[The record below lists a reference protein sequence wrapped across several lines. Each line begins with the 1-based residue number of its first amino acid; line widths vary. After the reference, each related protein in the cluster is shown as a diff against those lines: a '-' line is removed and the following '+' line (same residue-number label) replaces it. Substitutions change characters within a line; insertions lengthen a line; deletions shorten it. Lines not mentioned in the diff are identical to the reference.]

1 MSYAHLSQDERY
13 QIQHLHHDHF
23 SARAIGKRIAR
34 APSTVRRELRRNAA
48 HSGYQAADAQRRS
61 AHRRQVAG
69 SRPRI
74 DGSTWSIV
82 RSLLA
87 EKYSPEQI
95 NGCGAAKVSHE
106 RIYQYIAADRR
117 SGGLLWTQLRCRR
130 RRRRRCGTPRQR
142 QRFQGRRIAQ
152 RAAHVQSRKRV
163 GDWEGD
169 TIVGEGNARII
180 TLVERKT
187 GLLRLRRV
195 DSGEKEP
202 TLRAIVDALYP
213 IRQRVHTLTWDN
225 GSEFAGHAIIDIVLE
240 ATSYFADPYSAWQR
254 GCNENLNGLL
264 RQYFPKGC
272 DLGTFSEEHIQQVED
287 KLNQRPRKRLGF
299 RTPQHQ
305 FDKSL
310 NRGALRT

>member
-13 QIQHLHHDHF
+13 QIQHLHHENF

-34 APSTVRRELRRNAA
+34 APSTVRRELRRNANR
-48 HSGYQAADAQRRS
+48 SGYQAADAHRRS
-61 AHRRQVAG
+61 AHRRQFAG

-74 DGSTWSIV
+74 DESTWPIV

-87 EKYSPEQI
+87 EKFSPVQI
-95 NGCGAAKVSHE
+95 KGCGAANVSHE

-117 SGGLLWTQLRCRR
+117 VGGTLWTQLRCRKR
-130 RRRRRCGTPRQR
+130 RRRWCGTPRQR

-152 RAAHVQSRKRV
+152 RPARVQSRKRV

-169 TIVGEGNARII
+169 TIVGEGNTRII

-187 GLLRLRRV
+187 GLVRLRRV

-213 IRQRVHTLTWDN
+213 IKQRVHTLTWDN
-225 GSEFAGHAIIDIVLE
+225 GSEFAGHAIIDIVLD

-272 DLGTFSEEHIQQVED
+272 DLGTFSEQHIQQVED